1 MTTIRTSPTPIKRSS
16 VAVEAE
22 PAAEE
27 EMFVSIEVEKEL
39 LTVVP
44 VELLEVSTATAVGV
58 GREVVP
64 H

>member
-1 MTTIRTSPTPIKRSS
+1 MKRSS
-16 VAVEAE
+16 VPVEAD

-27 EMFVSIEVEKEL
+27 ETFVSTEVENEL